1 MPDTTALKDPAKKV
15 DPREVGHKPPHN
27 EQEKIEPPGKTAEMT
42 PKPDHGE
49 ESYKGL
55 GRLTDKVALITGGDS
70 GIGRAVAIAYA
81 REGADV
87 VISYLP
93 EEEEDAKDTEQW
105 ITKAG
110 RKALRIPGDIRDE
123 QQCRQLVEKTF
134 EQFGKLD
141 ILINNAAFQMT
152 HESIE
157 EFSTEEFDR
166 TFKTNVYA
174 MFWLCKAAV
183 PRLKPG
189 SVIINTASIQSYRP
203 EPESPCVCVHEGR
216 NRELHEGPVED
227 GFEAGHPSE
236 RRRAGSRLDTAH
248 SKHDARRQG
257 GEVRWGY
264 VIRPSRSAA
273 GTGSAVRVPRL
284 ERSRTTSRA
293 KSTARP
299 AGRPRTRASPRSSS
313 STCCGC

>member
-1 MPDTTALKDPAKKV
+1 MPDTSALENPSNTI

-27 EQEKIEPPGKTAEMT
+27 EQEKIDPPGKTSEMT

-55 GRLTDKVALITGGDS
+55 GRLKDKVALITGGDS

-110 RKALRIPGDIRDE
+110 RQALRLPGDIRDE
-123 QQCRQLVEKTF
+123 QHCRQLIDRTF

-166 TFKTNVYA
+166 T
-174 MFWLCKAAV
+174 
-183 PRLKPG
+183 
-189 SVIINTASIQSYRP
+189 
-203 EPESPCVCVHEGR
+203 
-216 NRELHEGPVED
+216 
-227 GFEAGHPSE
+227 
-236 RRRAGSRLDTAH
+236 
-248 SKHDARRQG
+248 
-257 GEVRWGY
+257 
-264 VIRPSRSAA
+264 
-273 GTGSAVRVPRL
+273 
-284 ERSRTTSRA
+284 
-293 KSTARP
+293 
-299 AGRPRTRASPRSSS
+299 
-313 STCCGC
+313 